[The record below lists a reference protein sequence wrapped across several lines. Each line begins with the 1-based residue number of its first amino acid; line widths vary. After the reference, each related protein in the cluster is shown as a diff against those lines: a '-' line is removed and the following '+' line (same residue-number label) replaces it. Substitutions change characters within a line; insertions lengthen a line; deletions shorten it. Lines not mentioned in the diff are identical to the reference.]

1 MKRIGTLSCIA
12 VTSFAALAATARL
25 VAQEPQPD
33 ASTTQQAQTFT
44 ILQSFQGSDGATPYA
59 GVVMDRAH
67 NLYGTTINGGAY
79 GNGTV
84 FKLGHRHDLTV
95 LYSFTGGS
103 DGKWPYASVIRDR
116 AGNLYGTTHSG
127 GDYGNGTVF
136 KLDASGNETV
146 LHSFAGGSDGS
157 VPLAGLIMDKAGNLF
172 GTTYV
177 GGTYN
182 SGTAFKLDPS
192 GNETVLYAFTGDS
205 DGGGPYAG
213 SLIMD
218 AAGNLYGTTS
228 SGGAYGLGTVFKLD
242 TFGLETVLHSFN
254 GSNGALLYSGL
265 VMDAEGN
272 LYGTTF
278 SGGPYGSGTVFK
290 LDTAGQETVLHSF
303 TGVGGDGVFPLAG
316 LVRDRLGNLYGTTS
330 GGGAYGGGIVFKLD
344 RSGYETVLHSF
355 TGNGLA
361 YANGDLLRDRL
372 GNLYGTTFYGGDS
385 GDGTVFMIRARALRD
400 REF

>member
-1 MKRIGTLSCIA
+1 
-12 VTSFAALAATARL
+12 
-25 VAQEPQPD
+25 
-33 ASTTQQAQTFT
+33 
-44 ILQSFQGSDGATPYA
+44 
-59 GVVMDRAH
+59 MDRAH

-192 GNETVLYAFTGDS
+192 GNETVLYTFTGGS

-242 TFGLETVLHSFN
+242 TFGFETVLHSFN

-278 SGGPYGSGTVFK
+278 GGGSTNCCGTVFK
-290 LDTAGQETVLHSF
+290 LDTAGQETVLHTF

-385 GDGTVFMIRARALRD
+385 GDGTVFKIRARALSY